1 MRLRKQFLGSGV
13 ALVVAALAGGAMS
26 SHADET
32 TDASRSNR
40 ELVRSAFDRW
50 RAGTGGPFEL
60 LAEDARWTIAGS
72 SPFSRTYAGKRQFM
86 AEVIEPFN
94 ARMSRPLRP
103 TVRGLHADGD
113 TVVVLFDA
121 ESLAHDGKP
130 YRNTYAWFM
139 RLEGGRVKQVTAFFD
154 TRLFDEMWARVRPAE
169 KAPAGSGSAAD

>member
-1 MRLRKQFLGSGV
+1 MTIHAGEV
-13 ALVVAALAGGAMS
+13 ADS
-26 SHADET
+26 SQ
-32 TDASRSNR
+32 SNKDV
-40 ELVRSAFDRW
+40 VRSAFDRW

-60 LAEDARWTIAGS
+60 LADDAEWTIVGS
-72 SPFSRTYAGKRQFM
+72 SPLSRTYPTKRQFM

-103 TVRGLHADGD
+103 TVRDLYADGD

-154 TRLFDEMWARVRPAE
+154 TRLFDEMWTRVRPAH
-169 KAPAGSGSAAD
+169 KSSAKSETTDR